1 MQLVSNLSIL
11 FLERK
16 AAMAIRRTVLSS
28 LLAGAAAVLLSPAFA
43 ANAAADYPNRPIRL
57 VVPFGAGGSTDM
69 VARLLA
75 EKMSQILGKSVVVDN
90 KGGAGGSIGAS
101 EIAKA
106 APDGYTIGMATVST
120 HGSNPA
126 IFRKLPYDA
135 VKDFAP
141 ITNVMSV
148 PSVFVVN
155 SSVPAKTMKEFIAL
169 AKAHPDK
176 YTFAS
181 PGTGSLGHA
190 NIENFMNLAGIDLLH
205 IPYKG
210 AGQAITDALG
220 GQVNAMTDNLPSTLP
235 HIKDGKLR
243 PLAVL
248 AFKRA
253 EVLPDVPTYAE
264 LGYPQMGDGGWFGLV
279 APAGTPRPIIDKLNA
294 AARKAMAMPDYLEKQ
309 KSISGESMGNTP
321 EEFAKQIKA
330 AIERY
335 TAVAKRANI
344 KLD

>member
-1 MQLVSNLSIL
+1 
-11 FLERK
+11 
-16 AAMAIRRTVLSS
+16 MAIRRTVLSS
-28 LLAGAAAVLLSPAFA
+28 IAACAAAAALSPAFA

-57 VVPFGAGGSTDM
+57 IVPFGAGGSTDM

-75 EKMSQILGKSVVVDN
+75 DKMGQILGKAVVVDN
-90 KGGAGGSIGAS
+90 RGGAGGSIGAS

-135 VKDFAP
+135 IKDFAP

-155 SSVPAKTMKEFIAL
+155 ASVPAKTMKEFIAL
-169 AKAHPDK
+169 AKANPDK

-190 NIENFMNLAGIDLLH
+190 NIENFMNLAGIQLLH

-235 HIKDGKLR
+235 HIKAGQLR

-248 AFKRA
+248 ALKRSD
-253 EVLPDVPTYAE
+253 VLPDVPTYTE
-264 LGYPQMGDGGWFGLV
+264 LGYPRWATAAGSAWWRLRAHPSPSSTSSMLRPTRSWLRPTIWKSRSPSPASPWATRPSSLPSRSRPRSSATRPWPS
-279 APAGTPRPIIDKLNA
+279 AP
-294 AARKAMAMPDYLEKQ
+294 
-309 KSISGESMGNTP
+309 ISSWTDEGFNVC
-321 EEFAKQIKA
+321 A
-330 AIERY
+330 
-335 TAVAKRANI
+335 
-344 KLD
+344 